1 MKNTKTI
8 MKSDIMYEDIISM
21 IEERIDELRIDRKL
35 NIENVKSDDKANME
49 SIQNIADSIS
59 NEKSIDELNKLKFK
73 IKELDNNNILYT
85 HENMMELD
93 TIMYKGRDNLDEVM
107 KFLSTNI
114 EDNTFNI
121 KVEKYSLCPAIY
133 VLELNGHKINPG
145 SVLVKTNNG
154 GVSFVPSELVDAK
167 VFTYEER

>member
-1 MKNTKTI
+1 
-8 MKSDIMYEDIISM
+8 MYEYIISM

-73 IKELDNNNILYT
+73 IKELDNNNILHT

-93 TIMYKGRDNLDEVM
+93 TIMYKGGDNFDEVM
-107 KFLSTNI
+107 KFLSTEI
-114 EDNTFNI
+114 GDNTFNI
-121 KVEKYSLCPAIY
+121 EVETCYLYPRIY
-133 VLELNGHKINPG
+133 VLEINGYKIDHG
-145 SVLVKTNNG
+145 SVLVKTNEG
-154 GVSFVPSELVDAK
+154 RVSFIPRELLDAK